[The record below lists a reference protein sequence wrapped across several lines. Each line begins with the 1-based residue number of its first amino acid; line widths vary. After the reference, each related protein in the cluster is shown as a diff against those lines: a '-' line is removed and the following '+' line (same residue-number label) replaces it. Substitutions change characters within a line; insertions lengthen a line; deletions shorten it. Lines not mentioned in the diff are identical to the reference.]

1 MLRTLAIGVAVI
13 FAAPA
18 NSAEPSSVDREA
30 LQRLATSMD
39 QAWTAADADANA
51 ELFTSDATARFGDD
65 PLGKG
70 REAIRD
76 QFRIFFQDRPADL
89 RHVTKIERVELLGP
103 DLATWDAEVRV
114 ERHQA
119 AGEWGTLTRIRNITI
134 AVRQADGWRVKAVR
148 AFPVSR

>member
-1 MLRTLAIGVAVI
+1 MLRALAIGIAVI

-18 NSAEPSSVDREA
+18 NSAEPSSIGRET
-30 LQRLATSMD
+30 LQALATSMD
-39 QAWTAADADANA
+39 RAWTAADVDANA
-51 ELFTSDATARFGDD
+51 ALFTVDATARFGDD
-65 PLGKG
+65 PLGEG

-76 QFRIFFQDRPADL
+76 QFRTFFQDRPAGL

-103 DLATWDAEVRV
+103 DLAAWDAEVRV

-119 AGEWGTLTRIRNITI
+119 AGEWETLTRIRNITI
-134 AVRQADGWRVKAVR
+134 AVRQADGWRVKGVR